1 MKGIVQEW
9 RAEAL
14 RILKDPGILLLFF
27 GVQLIYPAIYP
38 LPYRN
43 AVLREV
49 PIVVVDQE
57 NSSLSRKLIRMVNAT
72 ETVSVSTQVA
82 DLETAREKF
91 IQREASGI
99 LVIPPDFTLHIRQ
112 GRTANL
118 PLYCDGSYFL
128 VYRQVAMGVQE
139 AAGTLSAGIEIQRL
153 SAQGLPRKQALA
165 ARDPLPLRN
174 IFLFNPAGGYGAY
187 IVPAVLVLILHQ
199 TLLIGIGMLGGTGR
213 EYGDASPASSLL
225 SPIAQ
230 TLGRILVYL
239 PLYTLHVIW
248 FFGVLFRIYGYPQR
262 ADLWELFFFLLP
274 FLLATICLGLSL
286 RHLFRERVSAM
297 MALLFTSIPVL
308 FLSGFSWPVEA
319 IPAPLRLLSQ
329 CLPATPGIAGFL
341 KLNHM
346 GADFSMV
353 SPEFLQLWAQSLV
366 YFALACIITGRAL
379 KHPARAGQNPL
390 YPTPTQGAAHEGK

>member
-1 MKGIVQEW
+1 MKTFLQEW

-27 GVQLIYPAIYP
+27 GVQLIYPAVYP

-57 NSSLSRKLIRMVNAT
+57 GSSLSRKLLRMVDAT
-72 ETVSVSTQVA
+72 ETVRITSQVP
-82 DLETAREKF
+82 DFETARKHF
-91 IQREASGI
+91 IQREASDI
-99 LVIPPDFTLHIRQ
+99 LVIPQDFTLRIRQ
-112 GRTANL
+112 GRTASL
-118 PLYCDGSYFL
+118 PLYCDASYFL

-153 SAQGLPRKQALA
+153 SAQGLPRRQALA

-174 IFLFNPAGGYGAY
+174 VFLFNPAGGYGAY

-199 TLLIGIGMLGGTGR
+199 TLLIGIGMLGGTQR
-213 EYGDASPASSLL
+213 EHGHLPDSAGPVSPFAR
-225 SPIAQ
+225 
-230 TLGRILVYL
+230 TLARILVYL
-239 PLYTLHVIW
+239 PLYILHVVW
-248 FFGVLFRIYGYPQR
+248 FFGILFRIYAYPQR
-262 ADLWELFFFLLP
+262 AGLWELFFFLLP

-297 MALLFTSIPVL
+297 MALLFTSIPIL

-353 SPEFLQLWAQSLV
+353 RPEFLQLWAQSLA
-366 YFALACIITGRAL
+366 YFLLACFIAARPSY
-379 KHPARAGQNPL
+379 KPRPKNVHPNPRSK
-390 YPTPTQGAAHEGK
+390 T